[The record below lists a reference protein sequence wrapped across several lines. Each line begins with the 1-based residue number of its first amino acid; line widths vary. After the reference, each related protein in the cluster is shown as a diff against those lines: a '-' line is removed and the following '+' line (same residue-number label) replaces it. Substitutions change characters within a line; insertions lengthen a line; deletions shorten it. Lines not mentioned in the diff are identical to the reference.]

1 MNTGHEVSTVRQRH
15 NGQSVYVLA
24 LPLSGFYGY
33 SSRILL
39 YAFIALRCVR
49 STYCYYLY
57 A

>member
-1 MNTGHEVSTVRQRH
+1 VRQRH